1 MLFLIVVY
9 IWDLLIIITTAV
21 AGQQQLQT
29 QTFDITIG
37 KESLLTKKRKADL
50 ID

>member
-9 IWDLLIIITTAV
+9 IWDLLIILTTTV
-21 AGQQQLQT
+21 AGQQQIQS

-37 KESLLTKKRKADL
+37 KSSSIELN
-50 ID
+50 